1 MEIDLPS
8 CLERW
13 RKGDEQA
20 AEEIIRHLYPVICRI
35 VRTHLSRRDHEDDLI
50 QDILMKTFSR
60 LHQYKAEVP
69 LSHWVSRL
77 AVTTCLDRLRAH
89 KIRPEVRTADLTASE
104 LELFDLASRENHTP
118 DAGRAIEA
126 RDLVDKLL
134 GGLPPADRSLI
145 LMTDLEGR
153 SLEEI
158 SSITGWGVP
167 KSRCGSFV
175 SGGGLEK
182 PCRTWRRKMKTRW
195 ENLLIMSAAAF
206 EPPAEPPFGLATAVL
221 ARLREEELS
230 LALAERIGL
239 RAIFASMGALV
250 LVFIFA
256 ITAHHGQQNDFEPGL
271 RSLVQVENVPLS

>member
-1 MEIDLPS
+1 MEIDLPA

-13 RKGDEQA
+13 RQGDEQA

-50 QDILMKTFSR
+50 QEILMKTFSR
-60 LHQYKAEVP
+60 LHQYKAQVP

-89 KIRPEVRTADLTASE
+89 KIRPEVRTADLTAAE
-104 LELFDLASRENHTP
+104 LELFDLAGRENHTP

-145 LMTDLEGR
+145 LMADLEGR

-158 SSITGWGVP
+158 SSIKGWGVS
-167 KSRCGSFV
+167 KIKMRLFRIRGRIRKTMQN
-175 SGGGLEK
+175 LEEK
-182 PCRTWRRKMKTRW
+182 K
-195 ENLLIMSAAAF
+195 
-206 EPPAEPPFGLATAVL
+206 
-221 ARLREEELS
+221 
-230 LALAERIGL
+230 
-239 RAIFASMGALV
+239 
-250 LVFIFA
+250 
-256 ITAHHGQQNDFEPGL
+256 
-271 RSLVQVENVPLS
+271 